1 MSVSLRA
8 GAHLKGVG
16 HLCKSSAA
24 TRTRH
29 QNIQKPAVR
38 HISWMP
44 FEQPDPTLYP
54 PPPSLQP
61 KRPVTTNSASSDDA
75 TVSQTATIG
84 KLGTALSASRGQE
97 DPASSKPVST
107 SVPASA
113 MQTGPTPLSQIQKR
127 SFTTITTTAAT
138 LVQHRKRLGNEVE
151 RQEQQNEKGGRE
163 EDGRVLTTN
172 TEDSASAQRKLG
184 EGATTPTDKPPTKE
198 EDAISIPTF
207 FLRIPGHPS
216 TWPDNEGVR

>member
-1 MSVSLRA
+1 MSVAFRA
-8 GAHLKGVG
+8 GARLRSVG

-24 TRTRH
+24 TQTCH

-61 KRPVTTNSASSDDA
+61 KRPVTTNSTPSDDA

-84 KLGTALSASRGQE
+84 KLGTAPSASRGQE
-97 DPASSKPVST
+97 DPASSKPVPT

-127 SFTTITTTAAT
+127 SFNTITTTAA
-138 LVQHRKRLGNEVE
+138 LAQRRKRLDSEAE
-151 RQEQQNEKGGRE
+151 RQEQRNEKGGRE
-163 EDGRVLTTN
+163 EDGLFQPTTS
-172 TEDSASAQRKLG
+172 TEGSAPAQGKPGEKAPTPATKL
-184 EGATTPTDKPPTKE
+184 PTKE
-198 EDAISIPTF
+198 DDSSSIPTF
-207 FLRIPGHPS
+207 FLRIPGRPS
-216 TWPDNEGVR
+216 TWPDNAGGR